1 MPEISVNMN
10 IADQQLTMLFD
21 PDLPVHNAILAE
33 LQNTGAYEPGTQFF
47 FMRVLRKGDVFI
59 DVGAH
64 VGYFSIVSAAL
75 VGDKGK
81 VISVE
86 PMTDNFKFLERNIS
100 VNNLNY
106 VHAVKSVI
114 SATEGEVTFHH
125 NQDNDGGHALW
136 DPRKHPGNEKT
147 RQTPKSETLPSMTLE
162 SLLTKFECDHVRAM
176 KIDTEGAE
184 RMILE
189 SGRTFLDRGGVDFVI
204 AEVNGSGL
212 VEMGSN
218 IDDFFAY
225 ARDLGFVILLPSV
238 DGSAPTVL
246 ARDNRPDPGY
256 VYNVILASPQAL
268 ADF

>member
-1 MPEISVNMN
+1 
-10 IADQQLTMLFD
+10 
-21 PDLPVHNAILAE
+21 
-33 LQNTGAYEPGTQFF
+33 
-47 FMRVLRKGDVFI
+47 
-59 DVGAH
+59 
-64 VGYFSIVSAAL
+64 
-75 VGDKGK
+75 
-81 VISVE
+81 
-86 PMTDNFKFLERNIS
+86 
-100 VNNLNY
+100 
-106 VHAVKSVI
+106 VKSVI
-114 SATEGEVTFHH
+114 SDTQGEVTFHH

-189 SGRTFLDRGGVDFVI
+189 SGRSFFDRGDVDFVI

-218 IDDFFAY
+218 VDDFFAY

-256 VYNVILASPQAL
+256 VYNVILAAPQAL

>member
-10 IADQQLTMLFD
+10 IAHQQLSMFFD

-33 LQNTGAYEPGTQFF
+33 VQNTGAYEPGTQYF
-47 FMRVLRKGDVFI
+47 FMRVLRKGDVFV

-64 VGYFSIVSAAL
+64 IGYFSMISAAL
-75 VGDKGK
+75 VGDEGK

-86 PMTDNFKFLERNIS
+86 PVADNFGFLKRNIAA
-100 VNNLNY
+100 NNLTY
-106 VHAVKSVI
+106 VHAVQSVI
-114 SATEGEVTFHH
+114 SATEGEVKFHH

-136 DPRKHPGNEKT
+136 DPRNHPGNEKT

-162 SLLTKFECDHVRAM
+162 TLLTKLGCDHVRAM

-189 SGRTFLDRGGVDFVI
+189 SGRAFFDRGAVDFVV

-218 IDDFFAY
+218 VDDFFAY
-225 ARDLGFVILLPSV
+225 ARDLGFVILLPSA
-238 DGSAPTVL
+238 DGSVPTIL
-246 ARDNRPDPGY
+246 ARDNRPDTAY
-256 VYNVILASPQAL
+256 VYNVILASPKAL

>member
-10 IADQQLTMLFD
+10 IANQQITMFFD

-47 FMRVLRKGDVFI
+47 FMRVLRKGDVFV

-64 VGYFSIVSAAL
+64 IGYFSMVSAAL
-75 VGDKGK
+75 VGDQGK

-86 PMTDNFKFLERNIS
+86 PIDDNFQFLARNIEA
-100 VNNLNY
+100 NKLNY
-106 VHAVKSVI
+106 AHAVNSVI
-114 SATEGEVTFHH
+114 SDTEGEVQFHH
-125 NQDNDGGHALW
+125 NLDNDGGHALW
-136 DPRKHPGNEKT
+136 DPRNHPSNEKT
-147 RQTPKSETLPSMTLE
+147 RQAPKSETLPSMTLE
-162 SLLTKFECDHVRAM
+162 TLLTKFGCDHVRAM

-189 SGRTFLDRGGVDFVI
+189 SGRTYFDRGAVDFVV

-212 VEMGSN
+212 VEMGSSV
-218 IDDFFAY
+218 DDFFAY
-225 ARDLGFVILLPSV
+225 ARDLGFVILLPNV
-238 DGSAPTVL
+238 DGSAPSVL
-246 ARDNRPDPGY
+246 GRDNRPDTVY
-256 VYNVILASPQAL
+256 VYNVILASPKAL

>member
-10 IADQQLTMLFD
+10 IADRQLTMFFD

-47 FMRVLRKGDVFI
+47 FMRVLRKGDAFVDI
-59 DVGAH
+59 GAH
-64 VGYFSIVSAAL
+64 IGYFSMISAAL
-75 VGDKGK
+75 VGDEGK

-86 PMTDNFKFLERNIS
+86 PIDSNFQFLERNIAG
-100 VNNLNY
+100 NNLAY
-106 VHAVKSVI
+106 VHALQSVI
-114 SATEGEVTFHH
+114 SDTEGEVEFHH

-136 DPRKHPGNEKT
+136 DPRTHPDNEKT
-147 RQTPKSETLPSMTLE
+147 RAAPKSETLPSMTLDRLF
-162 SLLTKFECDHVRAM
+162 SKFECEHIRAM

-189 SGRTFLDRGGVDFVI
+189 SGRSYFDRGAVDFVV
-204 AEVNGSGL
+204 AEVNASGL
-212 VEMGSN
+212 VQMGSN
-218 IDDFFAY
+218 VDDFFAY

-238 DGSAPTVL
+238 HGSPPTVL
-246 ARDNRPDPGY
+246 ARDNRPDPSY
-256 VYNVILASPQAL
+256 VYNVILASPKAL